1 MFEELYTME
10 KIIKKGNAGLN
21 GIYLQPNILTTV
33 FMSMLYKYTF
43 CFTYL
48 ENETLKDLNMKLQDE
63 KQDEMQS
70 KF

>member
-1 MFEELYTME
+1 MAQKSF
-10 KIIKKGNAGLN
+10 
-21 GIYLQPNILTTV
+21 
-33 FMSMLYKYTF
+33 S

-48 ENETLKDLNMKLQDE
+48 ENETLKDLNIKLQDE